1 MQTGLRP
8 PQGLSGRPVT
18 VGLVL
23 GLGNPGERY
32 AHTRHNVGF
41 DVAAE
46 VARRCGL
53 REWLVRPSCELAV
66 ITPGRLVVL
75 ARPLTFMNRSG
86 GAAAALLA
94 ELDLEPRNL
103 LVTVDDIDLPLGALR
118 LRPHGGPG
126 THNGLRDICDHI
138 GSGFPRLRIGIRGS
152 QIAGDLADYVLSPFD
167 SGELALVESAIDRA
181 ADAVA
186 SVLRDGVER
195 SMNIYNRQQVQAEP
209 TEG

>member
-1 MQTGLRP
+1 
-8 PQGLSGRPVT
+8 VT

-41 DVAAE
+41 DVTAE
-46 VARRCGL
+46 VARRYGIGG
-53 REWLVRPSCELAV
+53 WLVRPSCELAV
-66 ITPGRLVVL
+66 ITPGRMVVV
-75 ARPLTFMNRSG
+75 ARPSTFMNRSG

-103 LVTVDDIDLPLGALR
+103 LVAIDDIDLPVGALR

-138 GSGFPRLRIGIRGS
+138 GSGFPRLRVGIRGS
-152 QIAGDLADYVLSPFD
+152 VITGDLADYVLSPFD
-167 SGELALVESAIDRA
+167 SGELPLVDSAIHRA
-181 ADAVA
+181 ADAVE
-186 SVLRDGVER
+186 SVLRVGVER
-195 SMNIYNRQQVQAEP
+195 SMNIFNSQRFRGDATP
-209 TEG
+209 G